1 MHLEFKENK
10 LDAIF
15 HLTDELEHVNN
26 NYFSQNGLINILWNR
41 SNGDITFHI
50 DNIPITLKP
59 QQITTST
66 YLQKVSFKGT
76 ADGLVVF
83 MFNREFYC
91 IQDHDDE
98 VSCNGIIFF
107 GTQDIPIITLE
118 SSEVEK
124 FETLYQV
131 FLDEFGTRDNIQ
143 GEMLRMLL
151 KRLIIKCTRMAKKQL
166 ITKELHNS
174 KIEIVR
180 QFNVLVDIHYKTKK
194 QVSDY
199 AEMLNK
205 SPKTLSNYFLL
216 YNKKSPLQIIHER
229 IVLEARRLLVYTD
242 MTSKEIAYELGF
254 EDVTIFN
261 KMFKKIMAFTP
272 SDFKRSQKVVN

>member
-1 MHLEFKENK
+1 MYLEFKENK
-10 LDAIF
+10 LNSIF
-15 HLTDELEHVNN
+15 QLTDESDLVNSDH
-26 NYFSQNGLINILWNR
+26 FLQNGLISILWNK
-41 SNGDITFHI
+41 SDCNITFHI

-66 YLQKVSFKGT
+66 YLQKVSFKG
-76 ADGLVVF
+76 AGSGLVAF

-91 IQDHDDE
+91 IRDHDDE

-107 GTQDIPIITLE
+107 GTQDIPIIALDKSEAKKIE
-118 SSEVEK
+118 S
-124 FETLYQV
+124 LYQV
-131 FLDEFGTRDNIQ
+131 FLDEFETRDNIQ

-151 KRLIIKCTRMAKKQL
+151 KRLIIKCTRIAKKQL
-166 ITKELHNS
+166 IRKELNNS
-174 KIEIVR
+174 KVEIIR
-180 QFNVLVDIHYKTKK
+180 QFNVLVDMHFKTSK
-194 QVSDY
+194 QVSNY

-242 MTSKEIAYELGF
+242 MSSKEIAYELGF
-254 EDVTIFN
+254 EDVTLFN
-261 KMFKKIMAFTP
+261 KIFKKVMSFTP
-272 SDFKRSQKVVN
+272 SDFKKSQKVVN

>member
-1 MHLEFKENK
+1 
-10 LDAIF
+10 
-15 HLTDELEHVNN
+15 
-26 NYFSQNGLINILWNR
+26 
-41 SNGDITFHI
+41 
-50 DNIPITLKP
+50 
-59 QQITTST
+59 
-66 YLQKVSFKGT
+66 
-76 ADGLVVF
+76 
-83 MFNREFYC
+83 
-91 IQDHDDE
+91 
-98 VSCNGIIFF
+98 
-107 GTQDIPIITLE
+107 
-118 SSEVEK
+118 
-124 FETLYQV
+124 
-131 FLDEFGTRDNIQ
+131 
-143 GEMLRMLL
+143 
-151 KRLIIKCTRMAKKQL
+151 MAKKQL